1 MAGGTRYEDRPHNG
15 RRAVPLDP
23 IPSRRA
29 VLGALTAL
37 TLAPHAAAAGPRVLI
52 FAAASLKSALDEILP
67 TLGAEASYG
76 ASSVIARQIEA
87 EAPADLFISADTD
100 WMDYLATRGLIRTA
114 TRRNL
119 LTNRLVLIAPA
130 ASRLTLKIVPG
141 MNLAG
146 ALGGGRL
153 AVGGPDVPAGR
164 YAQAALTALG
174 AWSGVKDHLAQ
185 GENVRATLAF
195 VARGEAPLGIVYATD
210 AAIEPAVR
218 VIGTFPAAS
227 HAPIV
232 YPAAVVAAS
241 RHPRADAVLTA
252 LSGAR
257 ARAVFRRYGF
267 GVI

>member
-1 MAGGTRYEDRPHNG
+1 LSVFA
-15 RRAVPLDP
+15 
-23 IPSRRA
+23 
-29 VLGALTAL
+29 
-37 TLAPHAAAAGPRVLI
+37 LAPRALAAEPGVLI

-67 TLGAEASYG
+67 GLGAAASYG

-87 EAPADLFISADTD
+87 GAPADLFISADTD
-100 WMDYLATRGLIRTA
+100 WMDYLATRGLIRA
-114 TRRNL
+114 DTRRNL

-130 ASRLTLKIVPG
+130 ASRLNLKIAPG

-146 ALGGGRL
+146 ALAGGRL

-174 AWSGVKDHLAQ
+174 VWPGVKDHLAQ

-232 YPAAVVAAS
+232 YPAAIVAAS
-241 RHPRADAVLTA
+241 RNPRARTVLEA
-252 LSGAR
+252 LSGAP
-257 ARAVFRRYGF
+257 ARAVFRRFGF